1 MKCNKTLQNR
11 MKRAKGQMNGVLTM
25 MENETACMDIL
36 TQLKAIRANIDKTI
50 GILTTENLIQR
61 IEENLNIKLDDID
74 DALDLIIKGK

>member
-1 MKCNKTLQNR
+1 